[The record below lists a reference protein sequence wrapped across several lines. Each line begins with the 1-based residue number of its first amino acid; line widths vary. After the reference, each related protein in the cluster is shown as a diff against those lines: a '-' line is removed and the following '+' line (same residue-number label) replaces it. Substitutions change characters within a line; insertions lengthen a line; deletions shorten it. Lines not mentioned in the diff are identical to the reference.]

1 MTWMILLVLLLK
13 RPNSQYSSRSKYWG
27 GLSIHPLLSL
37 GLRQG
42 LCGEGG
48 GLSLSQLCRFS
59 QTPPTDAPSSSSQD
73 HSPPGGPCPA
83 RLCLSCVLLLPGTPL

>member
-1 MTWMILLVLLLK
+1 MFVPKLRLEGQVTWMILLVLLLK

-48 GLSLSQLCRFS
+48 GLSLS
-59 QTPPTDAPSSSSQD
+59 
-73 HSPPGGPCPA
+73 H
-83 RLCLSCVLLLPGTPL
+83 VLLPKFVPKNELMFYASLALR